1 MYRLNLSALFC
12 NGRGAGFVPEIPS
25 TLIIRSMRFYE
36 YTWFGARFHP
46 SYIYIYMLDTSG
58 TEHCCSEAGGTSCTV
73 DVLHTCL

>member
-46 SYIYIYMLDTSG
+46 SYIYIHARY
-58 TEHCCSEAGGTSCTV
+58 
-73 DVLHTCL
+73 